1 MWASGLLKLIQADC
15 GSAVY
20 MMVLPFFFI
29 CLNFSVVLIISRFSF
44 RVVVKRD
51 RKTPQSGIY
60 CSLRVWALFPADMKD
75 GRLKRRSI
83 VNRNFNDDIS
93 TPGKFV
99 TTLELVPG
107 REIHGSAID
116 TIKGISKDA
125 YEDGRITAVS
135 ITDNPGGNPALSP
148 DWLGREIIDFGL
160 DVIVHFTCRDTN
172 RVGMESR
179 ALQLARMG
187 MKNILALTG
196 DYSGK
201 GFGGRGTPV
210 FDFDSVILTSMF
222 NDLNKRLIRTGHSE
236 IFVTGCAVSP
246 FKYTEAETWVQYRK
260 LQLKIEA
267 GASFAITQLGYD
279 IDKYEEILLFNRE
292 RKISIPVLASL
303 YMLNKG
309 AARAMHSGRVPGVH
323 VPKELLRN
331 IVDEYDIQGKGE
343 SGAIER
349 TARLGAVLKGIG
361 YNGIHIGGI
370 HKSYDAVA
378 RILDRME
385 EIGDD
390 WQEYVEEFQ
399 VREPGSF
406 YLYKDR
412 DEKRDPRPSKEEVK
426 IKFTE
431 DCHYVFLRTAHD
443 LFFDKSASLA
453 PIYKKISTTFDR
465 NNVSWMLKAFLEDPF
480 KKLLLSCQ
488 GCGDCGIQHVGF
500 LCPESGCPKHTRNG
514 ACGGSNHGYC
524 EVNTDKYCVWVRAF
538 YRMKKHDE
546 DEKLSA
552 EFVPPRLWELK
563 NTSSWI
569 NFHLDRDH
577 QKEQKAA

>member
-1 MWASGLLKLIQADC
+1 MRQRLFRLSTRRGSSGKIQPLYAHPDKRLNISHTALPGSKKKGEKGATMWYSLFDILVQDQ
-15 GSAVY
+15 
-20 MMVLPFFFI
+20 VL
-29 CLNFSVVLIISRFSF
+29 
-44 RVVVKRD
+44 
-51 RKTPQSGIY
+51 QS
-60 CSLRVWALFPADMKD
+60 SLTRR
-75 GRLKRRSI
+75 RL

-93 TPGKFV
+93 TPGRFV

-107 REIHGSAID
+107 REIHGSAIEN
-116 TIKGISKDA
+116 IKNIAKEA
-125 YEDGRITAVS
+125 HKDGRITAVS

-148 DWLGREIIDFGL
+148 DWLGREIIDCGL

-172 RVGMESR
+172 RVGMESS
-179 ALQLARMG
+179 ALQLASMG
-187 MKNILALTG
+187 LKNILALTG
-196 DYSGK
+196 DYSGQ

-210 FDFDSVILTSMF
+210 FDFDSVILTSML
-222 NDLNKRLIRTGHSE
+222 NDLNMRLIRTGHAE

-279 IDKYEEILLFNRE
+279 VDKYQELLLFNRE
-292 RKISIPVLASL
+292 KDISIPVLASL
-303 YMLNKG
+303 YMLNRG
-309 AARAMHSGRVPGVH
+309 AAKAMHAGRVPGVY
-323 VPKELLRN
+323 VPDRLFEN
-331 IVDEYDIQGKGE
+331 VMEEYGVQGR
-343 SGAIER
+343 GAKAAVER

-370 HKSYDAVA
+370 HKSYDAVG
-378 RILDRME
+378 RILDRMD
-385 EIGDD
+385 EIGDG

-399 VREPGSF
+399 VREPKKYYA
-406 YLYKDR
+406 YLQQDGDR
-412 DEKRDPRPSKEEVK
+412 AARPSREEIK
-426 IKFTE
+426 INFSE
-431 DCHYVFLRTAHD
+431 DCHYLFLRTAHD

-453 PIYKKISTTFDR
+453 SVYRRISSTFDK
-465 NNVSWMLKAFLEDPF
+465 NNASWMLKAFLEDPF

-488 GCGDCGIQHVGF
+488 SCGDCGIQHVGF

-514 ACGGSNHGYC
+514 ACGGSRDGYC

-538 YRMKKHDE
+538 YRMKKHGE
-546 DEKLSA
+546 DAKLTA

-577 QKEQKAA
+577 QRQKKAA